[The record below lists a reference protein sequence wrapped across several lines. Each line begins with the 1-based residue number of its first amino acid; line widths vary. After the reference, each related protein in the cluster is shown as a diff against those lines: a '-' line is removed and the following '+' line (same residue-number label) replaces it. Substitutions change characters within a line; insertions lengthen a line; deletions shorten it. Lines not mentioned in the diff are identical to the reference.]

1 LSFVLFLPGVDLI
14 TSRRRVPTE
23 VLSELYGEQMS
34 GANKGLQQSALVMK
48 ILGWGLIAGL
58 TGGLFLYPP
67 GFLWGSHPA
76 TFPNIGPPHPESPL
90 NALHPYLFMILSIYV
105 AYGILLI
112 RGAKD
117 PKANAAL
124 LPCPIPH
131 RTTQRRPRPH
141 TRISSRSGKMPTLIF
156 PFSSLPKRSTR
167 SCNNRPNC

>member
-1 LSFVLFLPGVDLI
+1 MKSVNNGL
-14 TSRRRVPTE
+14 RR
-23 VLSELYGEQMS
+23 
-34 GANKGLQQSALVMK
+34 SALVMK

-90 NALHPYLFMILSIYV
+90 HALHPYLFMILSIYV

-112 RGAKD
+112 RGAKY

-124 LPCPIPH
+124 FDFGIL
-131 RTTQRRPRPH
+131 
-141 TRISSRSGKMPTLIF
+141 
-156 PFSSLPKRSTR
+156 SSLLHGSVMFVQAFIYQNEHAHLWADVPIAFVVAVILWIYHPNRVRSETSR
-167 SCNNRPNC
+167 V

>member
-1 LSFVLFLPGVDLI
+1 MSNI
-14 TSRRRVPTE
+14 TKSLE
-23 VLSELYGEQMS
+23 
-34 GANKGLQQSALVMK
+34 KSALVMK

-90 NALHPYLFMILSIYV
+90 PALHPYLFMILSIYV

-117 PKANAAL
+117 PKENAAL
-124 LPCPIPH
+124 FDFGILSSVLHGSVMFVQAFIYPNEHAHLWADVPIAFIVAAILWIYHP
-131 RTTQRRPRPH
+131 
-141 TRISSRSGKMPTLIF
+141 SRVAREIASA
-156 PFSSLPKRSTR
+156 R
-167 SCNNRPNC
+167 

>member
-1 LSFVLFLPGVDLI
+1 MNS
-14 TSRRRVPTE
+14 
-23 VLSELYGEQMS
+23 
-34 GANKGLQQSALVMK
+34 ANEGLQRSALVMK

-58 TGGLFLYPP
+58 ISGLFLYPP

-90 NALHPYLFMILSIYV
+90 HALHPYLFMILSIYV

-124 LPCPIPH
+124 FDFGIL
-131 RTTQRRPRPH
+131 
-141 TRISSRSGKMPTLIF
+141 
-156 PFSSLPKRSTR
+156 SSLLHGSVMFVQAFIYPNEHAHLWADVPIAFAVAVSLWIYHPIRVRSETSR
-167 SCNNRPNC
+167 V